1 MPVKRTNYAASARA
15 RDEGLR
21 RVKKVTWR
29 VGLLSAAAAAVI
41 GAKFANITAALPH
54 ISFDGSSAPAGSSS
68 TGSSSSSSP
77 SGLAPSSGVS
87 QAPGGSGSG
96 GSSSGSGGS
105 GTSGGGGSGT
115 SGGTTTTSGGS

>member
-1 MPVKRTNYAASARA
+1 MPVKRTNYASSARA

-77 SGLAPSSGVS
+77 SGIAPSSGVS
-87 QAPGGSGSG
+87 QAPGGTSG
-96 GSSSGSGGS
+96 GS
-105 GTSGGGGSGT
+105 SGT